1 MIAAPITA
9 ISSALTA
16 VSQSAW
22 PSCATMTRKPLRQ
35 QMVDGHA
42 IEHRA
47 MASSPH
53 DRDVRIGVVRA
64 ASVGSSAQERTV
76 PARAGLRRDRPSRR
90 SSERESRYREKAATF
105 SNQTDLVA
113 LRLMRKI
120 DPAEFRKQA
129 DECHE
134 QANEARNPI
143 DQEAW
148 LRLAE
153 DFIKLAER
161 LEQVRYL
168 RASRPGVDTMPRRT
182 L

>member
-16 VSQSAW
+16 VSQSAL

-53 DRDVRIGVVRA
+53 DRDVRTGAVRA

-90 SSERESRYREKAATF
+90 SSERESIYRENAATF

-113 LRLMRKI
+113 LRLMDKDR
-120 DPAEFRKQA
+120 
-129 DECHE
+129 
-134 QANEARNPI
+134 
-143 DQEAW
+143 
-148 LRLAE
+148 
-153 DFIKLAER
+153 
-161 LEQVRYL
+161 
-168 RASRPGVDTMPRRT
+168 SG
-182 L
+182 